1 MEAYPA
7 GTWPPEIAGGMV
19 CQDSIEFPV
28 LASIGA
34 GPEAGWIDPC
44 VDGSR
49 FTGAARLDY
58 PDVFEFLL
66 AIFGKLNA
74 LLGFLPCLTKIIAV
88 AQKCAKEVAVV
99 RCEQSMAAALIENGV
114 EDAMSFQS
122 CRFDF
127 PRFPIL

>member
-1 MEAYPA
+1 
-7 GTWPPEIAGGMV
+7 MV
-19 CQDSIEFPV
+19 CQASIELPM

-34 GPEAGWIDPC
+34 NPEAGWIDPC
-44 VDGSR
+44 IDGSR
-49 FTGAARLDY
+49 LIGAARLDY
-58 PDVFEFLL
+58 PDIFKFLL

-74 LLGFLPCLTKIIAV
+74 LLGVLPCLTKIIAV
-88 AQKCAKEVAVV
+88 AHKCAKEVAVV
-99 RCEQSMAAALIENGV
+99 RCKQAMAATLIENGV